1 MKYGGYN
8 NMDIIKILAD
18 HKLWL
23 SKDGGQRADLRGA
36 NLEGANLRG
45 ANLRGTDLRG
55 ANLRG
60 TYLRGT
66 NLEGADLRGADLEG
80 ADLEG
85 ANLRGANLR
94 GANLEGADL
103 DFSCWPLWCGSINV
117 KIDEKIARQLLVHA
131 FVVARDFWP
140 GDLTQEQIDWLNEFH
155 RIKRGEFPRITSR
168 QA

>member
-1 MKYGGYN
+1 
-8 NMDIIKILAD
+8 MDIIKILAD

-23 SKDGGQRADLRGA
+23 SKDGGQRANLEGADLREADLREANLKEADLRGA
-36 NLEGANLRG
+36 
-45 ANLRGTDLRG
+45 DLRG

-60 TYLRGT
+60 
-66 NLEGADLRGADLEG
+66 AD
-80 ADLEG
+80 
-85 ANLRGANLR
+85 
-94 GANLEGADL
+94 LEGADL

>member
-1 MKYGGYN
+1 
-8 NMDIIKILAD
+8 MDIIKILAD

-23 SKDGGQRADLRGA
+23 SKDGRQRADLKGADLRGA
-36 NLEGANLRG
+36 
-45 ANLRGTDLRG
+45 DLRE
-55 ANLRG
+55 ADLREAD
-60 TYLRGT
+60 LREADLEEAD
-66 NLEGADLRGADLEG
+66 LEGADLRGADLRE
-80 ADLEG
+80 
-85 ANLRGANLR
+85 AN
-94 GANLEGADL
+94 L